1 MFKENK
7 YYGEV
12 WLQTDEKNKCFC
24 LLELIDDEVCITTN
38 LTIKNAVF
46 LIPIIYGEFTSL
58 GHLTFV
64 NCIIK
69 NSSMG
74 MIETLTY
81 QPKYT
86 FVSGHH
92 PINPIGLTVKY
103 FQIDNSAIIKWIRG
117 MHLYNSIEQKLKK
130 EADVNHSTNINKNL
144 NIIVIKSTTHTS
156 NQEFFRMDNVGSVTF
171 KSTTEVS
178 ILEAIELYN
187 TFQKLFHFIYGKSA
201 QFKSFNFQCLGCG
214 YWASLY
220 YKNDYT
226 KNNIS
231 SYINLD
237 YSKIKDE
244 FSNIIKHW
252 FTNTDIAYC
261 SDIIIENLLSV
272 KTSHSRRYTNSY
284 AAFEAFSSI
293 FGNKHKNPST
303 EKYLLEHKDLLIEI
317 TNFPEKDIRGY
328 IKKMVRNRD
337 YLVHRNN
344 KKNNIFS
351 QFELLYISFLL
362 DYIVGIG
369 LMKQM
374 EVSNK
379 IIELIVSK
387 AKSTFQDMQGVNKIL
402 NQDLLNDKTNN

>member
-12 WLQTDEKNKCFC
+12 WVETNETNKCFC
-24 LLELIDDEVCITTN
+24 LLELIDDEIFITTN
-38 LTIKNAVF
+38 LTIKNTAS

-64 NCIIK
+64 NCLIR
-69 NSSMG
+69 NSSTG

-92 PINPIGLTVKY
+92 PINPIGLKIKH
-103 FQIDNSAIIKWIRG
+103 FQIDNSAIVNWIRG
-117 MHLYNSIEQKLKK
+117 MHIYNSIEQKLEKQ
-130 EADVNHSTNINKNL
+130 EDVKLSTNINENL
-144 NIIVIKSTTHTS
+144 NITVTKSTTYTT
-156 NQEFFRMDNVGSVTF
+156 NQEFFRMDNVGYVTF
-171 KSTTEVS
+171 KSTIEIS
-178 ILEAIELYN
+178 IIEAIELYN
-187 TFQKLFHFIYGKSA
+187 TFQKLFHFIYGKSD
-201 QFKSFNFQCLGCG
+201 QFKSFNFQCLNCG
-214 YWASLY
+214 HWASLY
-220 YKNDYT
+220 YKNDFT
-226 KNNIS
+226 KNNS
-231 SYINLD
+231 FSYINLD

-252 FTNTDIAYC
+252 FTNKDVAYC
-261 SDIIIENLLSV
+261 SDIIIENLLSI
-272 KTSHSRRYTNSY
+272 KTSHSRRFTNSY

-293 FGNKHKNPST
+293 FGNKHKNPSA
-303 EKYLLEHKDLLIEI
+303 EKYLFEHKDLLIEI
-317 TNFPEKDIRGY
+317 TNIPEKDIKGY
-328 IKKMVRNRD
+328 IKKIIRNRD

-344 KKNNIFS
+344 TKNNIFS

-374 EVSNK
+374 EVSSK
-379 IIELIVSK
+379 IIQLIISK
-387 AKSTFQDMQGVNKIL
+387 AKSTFQDMQGVNRIL
-402 NQDLLNDKTNN
+402 NQDLLYEMKP

>member
-12 WLQTDEKNKCFC
+12 FLQSDEANKCFC
-24 LLELIDDEVCITTN
+24 LLELIDDKVYITTN
-38 LTIKNAVF
+38 LTIKNTAS

-64 NCIIK
+64 NCLIR
-69 NSSMG
+69 NSSTG

-92 PINPIGLTVKY
+92 PIDPIGLKIKH
-103 FQIDNSAIIKWIRG
+103 FQIDNSAIVNWIRG
-117 MHLYNSIEQKLKK
+117 MHLYNSIEQKLEKQEDIK
-130 EADVNHSTNINKNL
+130 LSTNINENL
-144 NIIVIKSTTHTS
+144 NITVTKSTTHTS
-156 NQEFFRMDNVGSVTF
+156 NQEFFRMDNVGYVTF
-171 KSTTEVS
+171 KSTIEVS

-187 TFQKLFHFIYGKSA
+187 TFQKLFYFIYGKSA
-201 QFKSFNFQCLGCG
+201 QFKSFSFQCLGCG

-231 SYINLD
+231 SYINID
-237 YSKIKDE
+237 YWKIKDE

-252 FTNTDIAYC
+252 FTNKDVAYC
-261 SDIIIENLLSV
+261 SDIIIENLLSI
-272 KTSHSRRYTNSY
+272 KTSHSRRFTNSY

-293 FGNKHKNPST
+293 FGNKHKNPSA
-303 EKYLLEHKDLLIEI
+303 EKYFFEHKDLLIEI
-317 TNFPEKDIRGY
+317 TNIPEKDIKGY
-328 IKKMVRNRD
+328 IKKIVRNRD

-344 KKNNIFS
+344 TKNNIFS
-351 QFELLYISFLL
+351 QFELLYISLLL

-379 IIELIVSK
+379 IIQLIISK
-387 AKSTFQDMQGVNKIL
+387 AKSTFQDMQAVNKIL
-402 NQDLLNDKTNN
+402 NQDLLYEKKE